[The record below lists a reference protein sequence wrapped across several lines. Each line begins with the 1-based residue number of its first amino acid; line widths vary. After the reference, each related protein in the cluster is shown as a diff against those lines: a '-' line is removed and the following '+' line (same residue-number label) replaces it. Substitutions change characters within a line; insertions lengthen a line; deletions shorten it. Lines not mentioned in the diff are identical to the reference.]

1 MVGGKNIAPV
11 PIEDACQVDLES
23 GVSLDELSPKAMWF
37 CRELGSQATQMVE
50 VLSTRDLAVYQT
62 IQQGVQW
69 VNQRTLSHTHRVQKW
84 ALLPRDFSIASGER
98 RCPGTAQWSRGQS
111 RPQPQ
116 PDPQQVQVQPRR
128 PETGSGE
135 PERGT
140 WAEER
145 AVPGMAQLVTVPPS
159 TQPVPP
165 SSEPEGAAQPLTITS
180 ADGLGT
186 AGPGRAL
193 APGGQPGMAVQE
205 PDAGSGRPSAQA
217 EEPPPNLLPAQ
228 AYCWG
233 SPQCRGESDQ
243 VAPAPP
249 PGILMSVAGAHDRPA
264 LLPAGGCS
272 GPVAPAE
279 TLFTTRADGAV
290 RLRLDPEGPGAL
302 PPITVHQLFQE
313 AVKRHGDRPALA
325 YKRGQTW
332 ESLSYRQYQQQ
343 CRAAAKG
350 FLKLGLE
357 RFHGVAILGSNS
369 PEWVIADIGAIMAG
383 GLAVGIYSTSSPEAC
398 GYVAANCAANVVVV
412 EDNAQLSKILQVQK
426 QLSHLKAIVQ
436 YRDPLE
442 EKRPNVYTWEE
453 FMELGRTV
461 PDSQLDSIICSQ
473 CVNHCCTLIYT
484 SGTTGTPKGVM
495 LSHDNVMWEAK
506 MLKEVLGLQVHEVFV
521 SYLPLSHVAAQLFDL
536 WLPMCVGGT
545 TFFAQPNALKGSL
558 LLTLKEVRPTFLF
571 AVPRVWEKMEEKLK
585 ATFSQSSLVKRKLVE
600 WARGIGLQA
609 SYSRL
614 DGDGS
619 VPWGFALA
627 ERLVFRKVRE
637 ELGLQRCTLL
647 MTGAAP
653 ISKDTLEFFMSLH
666 LPLLD
671 MFGLSETNGPYST
684 CTPQSCRILSC
695 GKELPGC
702 RSRIEEPDAEGTGEL
717 CCWGRHVFM
726 GYLGMEALTREALDE
741 EGWLHTGDLVRR
753 DPDGFLYIMGRIKE
767 LVITVGGKNIAPVP
781 IEDAVKRE
789 VPIVSNAVLVGDCRR
804 FLAMLLT
811 LKCKVDPE
819 SGAPLDELSPE
830 AVQFCQEVGSRAT
843 RVSEVLST
851 RDPAV
856 YQAIQLGVERV
867 NQHAPSHAHYI
878 QKWALLPRD
887 FSIIGGEL
895 GPTAKVKRQAVLSTY
910 KDVIG
915 GCYQD

>member
-1 MVGGKNIAPV
+1 MPAPSITSPYVLSNSRRFSSAPGPADQQRGERQGLAGHDCGLQPPPVAQDGPHYPV
-11 PIEDACQVDLES
+11 PSLARPGPAPCTPPPSTRPASPCHGSAIPDPSCPGDTALVAELVIMCQVDLES
-23 GVSLDELSPKAMWF
+23 RVSLDELSPKAMWF

-62 IQQGVQW
+62 IQQGVEW
-69 VNQRTLSHTHRVQKW
+69 VNQCTLSHTHRVQKW
-84 ALLPRDFSIASGER
+84 ALLPRDFSIASGE
-98 RCPGTAQWSRGQS
+98 
-111 RPQPQ
+111 
-116 PDPQQVQVQPRR
+116 V
-128 PETGSGE
+128 GSGE
-135 PERGT
+135 PKRGT
-140 WAEER
+140 RAEER
-145 AVPGMAQLVTVPPS
+145 AVPGMAHLVTMPLS
-159 TQPVPP
+159 TQPAPP
-165 SSEPEGAAQPLTITS
+165 SREPEGAAQPLTITS

-186 AGPGRAL
+186 AGPGCAL

-217 EEPPPNLLPAQ
+217 EEPPPNLPPAQ

-233 SPQCRGESDQ
+233 SPQCRGESGQ
-243 VAPAPP
+243 AAPAPP
-249 PGILMSVAGAHDRPA
+249 PGILMSV
-264 LLPAGGCS
+264 AGGCS

-279 TLFTTRADGAV
+279 TLFTTRADEAV
-290 RLRLDPEGPGAL
+290 RLRLGPPG
-302 PPITVHQLFQE
+302 P
-313 AVKRHGDRPALA
+313 
-325 YKRGQTW
+325 
-332 ESLSYRQYQQQ
+332 
-343 CRAAAKG
+343 
-350 FLKLGLE
+350 
-357 RFHGVAILGSNS
+357 
-369 PEWVIADIGAIMAG
+369 
-383 GLAVGIYSTSSPEAC
+383 
-398 GYVAANCAANVVVV
+398 ANVVVV
-412 EDNAQLSKILQVQK
+412 EDNTQLSKILQVQQ
-426 QLSHLKAIVQ
+426 QLPHLKAIVQ
-436 YRDPLE
+436 YCDPLE
-442 EKRPNVYTWEE
+442 EKRPNMYTWEE
-453 FMELGRTV
+453 FMELGRTM

-558 LLTLKEVRPTFLF
+558 LLTLKEVHPTFLF

-702 RSRIEEPDAEGTGEL
+702 RSQIKEPDAEGTGEL

-789 VPIVSNAVLVGDCRR
+789 VPIVSNAMLVGDGRK
-804 FLAMLLT
+804 FLSMLLT

-830 AVQFCQEVGSRAT
+830 AVQFCREVGSRAT

-867 NQHAPSHAHYI
+867 NQHALSHAHYV

-887 FSIIGGEL
+887 FSITGGEL

>member
-1 MVGGKNIAPV
+1 
-11 PIEDACQVDLES
+11 
-23 GVSLDELSPKAMWF
+23 
-37 CRELGSQATQMVE
+37 
-50 VLSTRDLAVYQT
+50 
-62 IQQGVQW
+62 
-69 VNQRTLSHTHRVQKW
+69 
-84 ALLPRDFSIASGER
+84 
-98 RCPGTAQWSRGQS
+98 
-111 RPQPQ
+111 
-116 PDPQQVQVQPRR
+116 
-128 PETGSGE
+128 
-135 PERGT
+135 
-140 WAEER
+140 
-145 AVPGMAQLVTVPPS
+145 MAQLVTVPPS

-165 SSEPEGAAQPLTITS
+165 SREPEGAAQPLTITC

-193 APGGQPGMAVQE
+193 APGGQPGMPVQE

-217 EEPPPNLLPAQ
+217 EEPPLNVPPAQ

-233 SPQCRGESDQ
+233 SPQCRGESGQ
-243 VAPAPP
+243 AAPAPA
-249 PGILMSVAGAHDRPA
+249 ILTPV
-264 LLPAGGCS
+264 AGGCS

-302 PPITVHQLFQE
+302 APITVHQLFQA
-313 AVKRHGDRPALA
+313 AVERHGDRPALA

-426 QLSHLKAIVQ
+426 QLPHLKAIVQ
-436 YRDPLE
+436 YRDRLE

-461 PDSQLDSIICSQ
+461 PDSQLDSIIRSQ
-473 CVNHCCTLIYT
+473 CVNHCCLLIYT

-495 LSHDNVMWEAK
+495 LSHDNVMWEIR
-506 MLKEVLGLQVHEVFV
+506 MFKEVLGLQGHEVIL
-521 SYLPLSHVAAQLFDL
+521 SYLPLSHVAAQCGDI
-536 WLPMCVGGT
+536 WLAMSVAGT
-545 TFFAQPNALKGSL
+545 IFFAQPDALKGSL
-558 LLTLKEVRPTFLF
+558 LPTLKEVRPTILL

-585 ATFSQSSLVKRKLVE
+585 AAFSQSSLVKRKLVE

-619 VPWGFALA
+619 LPWGFALA
-627 ERLVFRKVRE
+627 ERLVFRKMRE
-637 ELGLQRCTLL
+637 ALGLQRCAVLL
-647 MTGAAP
+647 TGAAP
-653 ISKDTLEFFMSLH
+653 IAKDTLEFFMSLH
-666 LPLLD
+666 LPLLEL
-671 MFGLSETNGPYST
+671 FGLSEGSGVHST
-684 CTPQSCRILSC
+684 CTHETFRIFSC

-702 RSRIEEPDAEGTGEL
+702 RSRIEQPDAEGTGEL

-726 GYLGMEALTREALDE
+726 GYLGMEAATREALDE

-753 DPDGFLYIMGRIKE
+753 DPDGFLYIVGRIKE
-767 LVITVGGKNIAPVP
+767 LVITAGGKNIAPVP
-781 IEDAVKRE
+781 IEEAVKRE
-789 VPIVSNAVLVGDCRR
+789 VPIVSNAMLVGDGRK
-804 FLAMLLT
+804 FLSMLLT
-811 LKCKVDPE
+811 LKCQVDPE

-830 AVQFCQEVGSRAT
+830 AVRFCRELGSQAT

-856 YQAIQLGVERV
+856 YQAIQQGVERV
-867 NQHAPSHAHYI
+867 NQRAPSHAHRV

-887 FSIIGGEL
+887 FSIAGGEL
-895 GPTAKVKRQAVLSTY
+895 GPTAKLKRRAVLSAHE
-910 KDVIG
+910 DVIRS
-915 GCYQD
+915 CYRD